1 MLSNITG
8 SGHNTFVAKQSNKPL
23 ERTGMNRRVKSDR
36 RRAGRSAPS
45 R

>member
-1 MLSNITG
+1 VTAA
-8 SGHNTFVAKQSNKPL
+8 VSNKPL
-23 ERTGMNRRVKSDR
+23 ERAGMKRYGEDNR